1 MTAAAPGWYPD
12 PSGAPGQRYFD
23 GADWTEARQAAPLR
37 PVLPDAERS
46 ALLDRAVAEAVAR
59 GGRIE
64 SRTAFQAV
72 IVNGKQVNN
81 VLHVLLF
88 LFTCGLWLFVW
99 LFLLVS
105 GGEKRQVL
113 TIDPY
118 GDWITGR

>member
-1 MTAAAPGWYPD
+1 MTSPASGWYPD
-12 PSGAPGQRYFD
+12 PSGSPGQRYFD
-23 GADWTEARQAAPLR
+23 GFDWTEDRQSAPVR
-37 PVLPDAERS
+37 AVLSDAERS

-72 IVNGKQVNN
+72 IVNGRQVNN
-81 VLHVLLF
+81 VLHVILTLF
-88 LFTCGLWLFVW
+88 SCGLWLLIW
-99 LFLLVS
+99 LLLLAG

-118 GDWITGR
+118 GDWIVGR